1 MTRLMQANT
10 TGELHD
16 HEHYE
21 RGSCKSA
28 PACKPKR
35 VFRPRGV
42 EANGLKYYQ
51 ERNKSGDYLSVD
63 PETLDYYLKHQA
75 KPLFEGRS
83 TAIRGDVTSVHTGA
97 IHIDF
102 LRKKCRRVSKAS
114 IPAEWLEV
122 L

>member
-21 RGSCKSA
+21 RGSCK
-28 PACKPKR
+28 PKR

-42 EANGLKYYQ
+42 EADGLKYYQ
-51 ERNKSGDYLSVD
+51 ERNKGGDYLSVD
-63 PETLDYYLKHQA
+63 PETLDYYLKTQGKAHLQA
-75 KPLFEGRS
+75 RATCIQGNVS
-83 TAIRGDVTSVHTGA
+83 SVCTTAVSM
-97 IHIDF
+97 DF

-114 IPAEWLEV
+114 IPAEWLAV